1 MILLSRPSESPK
13 IERRATWTIR
23 FRFCARVH
31 SCQSKGDLVMGKPEQ
46 NKPELF
52 FEDLSAPAQEAIID
66 LIVSIIRNK
75 RQEADKKESGED
87 S

>member
-1 MILLSRPSESPK
+1 
-13 IERRATWTIR
+13 
-23 FRFCARVH
+23 
-31 SCQSKGDLVMGKPEQ
+31 MGKPEQ